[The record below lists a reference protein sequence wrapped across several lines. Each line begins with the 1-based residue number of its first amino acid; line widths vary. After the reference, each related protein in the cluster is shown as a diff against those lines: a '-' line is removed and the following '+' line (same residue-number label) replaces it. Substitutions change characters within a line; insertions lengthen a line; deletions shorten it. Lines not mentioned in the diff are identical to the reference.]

1 MLSELSEMYTRE
13 HSSNKSSIDP
23 TRNHP
28 RGTTWWQI
36 PHGPWEDLLE
46 IEPHWTIIT
55 LLSFTA
61 FLFLFLSF
69 HMASWRHFP
78 NKLLASTG
86 LPCIWFQGHRDG
98 NLNQDTYLLIFFHWH
113 LLNSCSVRD
122 IFHLWCPSP
131 QKPLSHHYNTH
142 FTDDKLKSREFNRI
156 IYKS

>member
-13 HSSNKSSIDP
+13 HSSNKSSVDP

-28 RGTTWWQI
+28 RGTSWWQI

-69 HMASWRHFP
+69 HMTSWRHFP

-86 LPCIWFQGHRDG
+86 LPCTWFQGHRDA
-98 NLNQDTYLLIFFHWH
+98 NLNQDTYLLIFFIEIYWIPA
-113 LLNSCSVRD
+113 LCQTSFIYDVRVLRNSCP
-122 IFHLWCPSP
+122 ITTIPILQMINWSP
-131 QKPLSHHYNTH
+131 ESLI
-142 FTDDKLKSREFNRI
+142 E
-156 IYKS
+156 